1 MNKERGLFV
10 GRFNPF
16 HKGHLKAVQDILEQE
31 DEIIIAIGSTQQSH
45 TVSDPFTAG
54 ERVLMI
60 RAAMKELDIPLERV
74 YIVTIPDIHRN
85 SVWVSHLRS
94 YCPPFRRI
102 YTNNSLTRRLFME
115 AGMEVRSTGP
125 FNRVDFKG
133 AQIRKHMAEGTK
145 WSHMVPKAV
154 WNIIESIDGLNRL
167 QDILHETD

>member
-1 MNKERGLFV
+1 MNKRRGLFV

-16 HKGHLKAVQDILEQE
+16 HKGHLKAVQHILEQE

-45 TVSDPFTAG
+45 TISDPFTAG
-54 ERVLMI
+54 ERLLMI
-60 RAAMKELDIPLERV
+60 RAAMKEAEVPPDRV

-94 YCPPFRRI
+94 YCPPFMRV
-102 YTNNSLTRRLFME
+102 YTNNSLTRRLFVE

-133 AQIRKHMAEGTK
+133 AQIREFMAEGTK
-145 WSHMVPKAV
+145 WRHMVPKAV
-154 WNIIESIDGLNRL
+154 LDVIESVDGLDRIK
-167 QDILHETD
+167 DIIHETD